1 MVGSSMTFVSRY
13 ESRELGLFLLF
24 DTQRDL
30 FSRAEV
36 YNLRRTHEFSSYP
49 VYWAGRA
56 SNEESLNYLK
66 SLIDSPSPEINRLAD
81 RATFPIAFHDAARG
95 ESILTDIIRPPAP
108 QPLPSPPLYSLGS
121 T

>member
-1 MVGSSMTFVSRY
+1 MTYDSKY
-13 ESRELGLFLLF
+13 ETRELGLFLLF

-56 SNEESLNYLK
+56 TNEESLNYLK
-66 SLIDSPSPEINRLAD
+66 SIIDSSSPEVNRLAD
-81 RATFPIAFHDAARG
+81 RATFSIALLDYAWV
-95 ESILTDIIRPPAP
+95 ESILIDLLSNPVN
-108 QPLPSPPLYSLGS
+108 
-121 T
+121 

>member
-30 FSRAEV
+30 FTRAEV

-66 SLIDSPSPEINRLAD
+66 SFIDSASPEINRLSD
-81 RATFPIAFHDAARG
+81 RATFPLALHDNPRL
-95 ESILTDIIRPPAP
+95 ETILTNLIRRPIP
-108 QPLPSPPLYSLGS
+108 QPL
-121 T
+121 